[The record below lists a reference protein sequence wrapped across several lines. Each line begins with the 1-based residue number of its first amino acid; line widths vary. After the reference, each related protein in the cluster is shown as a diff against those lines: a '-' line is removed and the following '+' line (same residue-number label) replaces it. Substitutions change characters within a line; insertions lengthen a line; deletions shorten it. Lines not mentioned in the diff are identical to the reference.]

1 MSINWRERIV
11 AATIH
16 FLATLLV
23 AGLAAALIFF
33 VWFPGAL
40 ADMVGGRKLFWIVV
54 ACDLT
59 LGPLISLVIY
69 NSKKPRKEL
78 VLDYTIIA
86 IVQLAALIYGT
97 SIVAAS
103 RPAFVAFYGDRIEVV
118 TALELDDADL
128 QAGVAPEFRSK
139 SWTGPR
145 LVSVESPTDSKEKQ
159 DLLFA
164 SLAGKD
170 GQLFPKYYREYDAA
184 RATIR
189 EKSQTLDVLLK
200 DSGAARAQIESAI
213 ASTGK
218 AQAELR
224 WLLVHHRF
232 GFATALVDAQSF
244 EPLTYVN
251 VDPVWLDQKAS
262 TPTQPQP

>member
-40 ADMVGGRKLFWIVV
+40 AEMVGGRALFWIVV

-78 VLDYTIIA
+78 VLDYSIIA

-103 RPAFVAFYGDRIEVV
+103 RPVFVAFYGDRIDDV

-128 QAGVAPEFRSK
+128 QAGIAPQFRSK

-145 LVSVESPTDSKEKQ
+145 LVSVESPTDPKEKQ
-159 DLLFA
+159 NLLFA

-170 GQLFPKYYREYDAA
+170 GQMFPKYYREYDAA
-184 RATIR
+184 LATIR
-189 EKSQTLDVLLK
+189 EKSGSLDALLK
-200 DSGAARAQIESAI
+200 DSGAARAQIESAVS
-213 ASTGK
+213 STGK
-218 AQAELR
+218 PPAELR

-232 GFATALVDAQSF
+232 GFATALIDAQSGR
-244 EPLTYVN
+244 PLEYVN
-251 VDPVWLDQKAS
+251 VDPVWLDAN
-262 TPTQPQP
+262 PPQPAQP